1 MFCPPNVAIP
11 VKAGL
16 ARGAYPVKEGIWLV
30 VAMLCPPNVAA
41 PVKAGL
47 VKGVYLVK
55 VGIWLVVAMFC
66 PPKIA
71 VPVKTGLARDALLF
85 SCVWKTLYKDKRF
98 LWGATC
104 KCVSV

>member
-1 MFCPPNVAIP
+1 
-11 VKAGL
+11 
-16 ARGAYPVKEGIWLV
+16 
-30 VAMLCPPNVAA
+30 MLCPPNVAA

-85 SCVWKTLYKDKRF
+85 SCV
-98 LWGATC
+98 
-104 KCVSV
+104 